1 MHFQRRARDLEVE
14 REATVADR
22 EAQAGE
28 PVRKARVEP
37 DRVAARHDAGVAP
50 LHEIHRAAMAPR
62 WIPSAG
68 DAALDVGEIALQG
81 LEENAP

>member
-50 LHEIHRAAMAPR
+50 LHEIHRARHGAEVDTL
-62 WIPSAG
+62 G
-68 DAALDVGEIALQG
+68 G
-81 LEENAP
+81 